1 VSDTPLRPIRSY
13 VRREG
18 RLTSGQQRALDELY
32 PRYGVRW
39 DGSPLDLPDLFSR
52 PGPITLDIGF
62 GSGEALAEIAAAHPD
77 RLYLGVEVYRA
88 GTGQLLRLIERH
100 QLDNLRV
107 LLGDASELLR
117 WGIPTAS
124 LSGVQLFFPDPWPKK
139 RHHKRRMVQS
149 EWLARVADRLKPGG
163 MLHMATDWAEY
174 AEWMLALTDA
184 DPHFLNP
191 HGGYAP
197 SAGDRP
203 QTRFER
209 RGLRKGHRVFDLI
222 LEREAPTLRPVG
234 YRTARVT

>member
-1 VSDTPLRPIRSY
+1 VSDTALRPIRSY

-18 RLTSGQQRALDELY
+18 RLTGGQQRALDALY

-39 DGSPLDLPDLFSR
+39 DGTPLDLPGLFSR
-52 PGPITLDIGF
+52 SGPITLDIGF
-62 GSGEALAEIAAAHPD
+62 GSGEALAEMAAAHPD

-88 GTGQLLRLIERH
+88 GTGQLLRSIEHH

-139 RHHKRRMVQS
+139 RHHKRRMVQA
-149 EWLARVADRLKPGG
+149 EWLSTVADRLKPGG
-163 MLHMATDWAEY
+163 ILHMATDWAEY
-174 AEWMLALTDA
+174 AEWMLTITDA
-184 DPHFLNP
+184 DASFTNV

-197 SAGDRP
+197 NAGNRP

-209 RGLRKGHRVFDLI
+209 RGRRKGHGVFDLI
-222 LEREAPTLRPVG
+222 LERQPSRLP
-234 YRTARVT
+234 